1 MEQAQAFPS
10 NKTMQHAVRYAMKQ
24 DKPIMMDYYQ
34 DSFNKKAFFAEE
46 KNTKRKFL
54 IKENQEEYTSDI
66 ISMGKSDNDYI
77 FITENS
83 IYICNSNMP
92 KTMFEP
98 SN

>member
-1 MEQAQAFPS
+1 MEQQQLPS
-10 NKTMQHAVRYAMKQ
+10 NKTMNHAVKYSMQQ

-34 DSFNKKAFFAEE
+34 DSYNKKAFFAEE

-54 IKENQEEYTSDI
+54 IKANQEEYTSDI

-83 IYICNSNMP
+83 IYICHSNMP
-92 KTMFEP
+92 KTLFEP
-98 SN
+98 ND